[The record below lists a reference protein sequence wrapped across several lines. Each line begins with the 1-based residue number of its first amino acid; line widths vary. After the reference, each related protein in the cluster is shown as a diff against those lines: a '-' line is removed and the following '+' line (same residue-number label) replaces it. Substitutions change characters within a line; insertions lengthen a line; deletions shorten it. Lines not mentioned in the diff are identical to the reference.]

1 MPKSRKPIIPL
12 LHMWETYPEHM
23 KQLLRDPLGSA
34 IAALKKADENDD
46 WEGVGKATELLTFL
60 SEEVIGQ

>member
-23 KQLLRDPLGSA
+23 KHLLKDPLGA
-34 IAALKKADENDD
+34 TVRALKKADEYDD
-46 WEGVGKATELLTFL
+46 WEAVSKATELLTFL
-60 SEEVIGQ
+60 SEEVLS